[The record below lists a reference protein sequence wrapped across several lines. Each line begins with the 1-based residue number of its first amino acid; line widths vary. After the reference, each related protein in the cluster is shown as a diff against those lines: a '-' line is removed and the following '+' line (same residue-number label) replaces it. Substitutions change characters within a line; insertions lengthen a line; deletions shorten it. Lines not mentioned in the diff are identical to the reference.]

1 MNKHTWLCIIIGIL
15 ALITGVFIGWSSNS
29 NTIQNYPPVTDI
41 LIPQRSSYPIRME
54 MISSDP
60 KIILLHNF
68 LSPEECDTIIK
79 LGETHGF
86 ARSTVQGASKNEVS
100 TDRTSHTI
108 NLHRHQDALV
118 KIIEQRVTLFCPFGV
133 ENVENLQIVRYHPGQ
148 QYKHHYDFFVPGAK
162 GTEIALKRGGQR
174 HVTFFVYL
182 NDLDIE
188 DSGGYTDFPRV
199 GVKVKPR
206 KGTATL
212 WYNVKNGKEDF
223 RTFHAG
229 MPPLKSTKYG
239 LNIWVREN
247 PFQ

>member
-1 MNKHTWLCIIIGIL
+1 MEKHTWLCIIIGTL
-15 ALITGVFIGWSSNS
+15 SLIIGVLIGWGITPNK
-29 NTIQNYPPVTDI
+29 IQHCPPVTDI
-41 LIPQRSSYPIRME
+41 LIAQRSSYPIQME

-68 LSPEECDTIIK
+68 LSPEECDSIIR

-86 ARSTVQGASKNEVS
+86 ARSTVHGANQNEVS

-108 NLHRHQDALV
+108 NLLRHQDALV
-118 KIIEQRVTLFCPFGV
+118 TEIEQRATLFCPFGV

-162 GTEIALKRGGQR
+162 GTELALKRGGQR
-174 HVTFFVYL
+174 HVTFFIYL
-182 NDLDIE
+182 NDLDTE
-188 DSGGYTDFPRV
+188 ESGGYTDFPKV

-223 RTFHAG
+223 RTLHAG
-229 MPPLKSTKYG
+229 MPPVKSIKYG
-239 LNIWVREN
+239 MNIWVRES

>member
-1 MNKHTWLCIIIGIL
+1 MDKHTWLCVIIGTL
-15 ALITGVFIGWSSNS
+15 FLIIGVLIGWGLNSSTN
-29 NTIQNYPPVTDI
+29 QRCPPATDI
-41 LIPQRSSYPIRME
+41 LVPHRSSYPIRME

-60 KIILLHNF
+60 KIILLHDF
-68 LSPEECDTIIK
+68 LSPEECDAMIRM
-79 LGETHGF
+79 GETHGF

-108 NLHRHQDALV
+108 NLRRHQDALV
-118 KIIEQRVTLFCPFGV
+118 SVIEQRATLFCPFGV
-133 ENVENLQIVRYHPGQ
+133 ENVENLQIVRYQPGQ

-162 GTEIALKRGGQR
+162 GTELALKRGGQR

-182 NDLDIE
+182 NDLDVDE
-188 DSGGYTDFPRV
+188 SGGYTDFPRV

-239 LNIWVREN
+239 MNIWVREN
-247 PFQ
+247 SFE